1 MKAVMNRERANEC
14 MQKEKGAGVRGTGEK
29 DKPTERQRV
38 EKTESETWRNQRE
51 YNSRAPPPPPACDTN
66 PPRQR
71 LEALLSLLC
80 PSP

>member
-1 MKAVMNRERANEC
+1 MNREKANEC
-14 MQKEKGAGVRGTGEK
+14 MQKEKGAGVRVTGEK

-38 EKTESETWRNQRE
+38 ERRQRAKRGGIRESIIHVL
-51 YNSRAPPPPPACDTN
+51 PPPPACDTN